1 MCPWPLCH
9 IGSSPWWGLGPS
21 PPRLV
26 SHGCQVLMNPCL
38 LLKAASPPGARLLG
52 TTGAGS
58 GCVATGGGGWGVGV
72 PAVLLDGTGLLLL
85 PLTVGSW
92 LQRKYVTVQPTGAM
106 EMGRLVQ
113 RGLRLAGVFCAC
125 PALPEKGSLRAR
137 PPAQIS
143 LVPGKSA
150 ASPAIISAYSF
161 VSGGRTSNRR
171 F

>member
-1 MCPWPLCH
+1 M
-9 IGSSPWWGLGPS
+9 
-21 PPRLV
+21 
-26 SHGCQVLMNPCL
+26 
-38 LLKAASPPGARLLG
+38 
-52 TTGAGS
+52 
-58 GCVATGGGGWGVGV
+58 ATGGGGWGVGV